1 MKNIKCIVKYKYKYK
16 YKGKLML
23 KFISI
28 AVLSASLYAGCP
40 AGSMQLSPSPNL
52 VCMDMATN
60 KVIKFDANDKRIGN
74 TKAEKQNEADMNS
87 AINSIY
93 GNIKK
98 DRERELADRAKAK
111 PDDILGEMK
120 KVEKLLGQQVKELE
134 DSGIDLS
141 CPGRQKGQG
150 HVYGPEKRKH
160 VKSWYDPGG
169 KKNRHLY
176 EFSKTCKYCGT
187 VSKQRLER

>member
-1 MKNIKCIVKYKYKYK
+1 
-16 YKGKLML
+16 ML

-52 VCMDMATN
+52 LCMDMATN

-111 PDDILGEMK
+111 PDDILEEMK
-120 KVEKLLGQQVKELE
+120 KVQKIAEQEGKEFAKQLE

-150 HVYGPEKRKH
+150 HVYGAEKRKLIR
-160 VKSWYDPGG
+160 SWYDPGG
-169 KKNRHLY
+169 KMNRYMY
-176 EFSKTCKYCGT
+176 EHSKTCKYCGS
-187 VSKQRLER
+187 VSNTRIAN